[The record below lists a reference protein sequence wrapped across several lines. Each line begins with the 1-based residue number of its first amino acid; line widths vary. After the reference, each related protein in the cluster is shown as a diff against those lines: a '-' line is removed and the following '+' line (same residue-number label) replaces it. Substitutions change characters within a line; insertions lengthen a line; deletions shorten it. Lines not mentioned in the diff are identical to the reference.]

1 MGRNENL
8 HKDTYFTFN
17 LMRLAIKR
25 IAKVRSNTL
34 MVCIGQIFGNM
45 GFGFLVPLEGKL
57 IETVASNAIRVFG

>member
-45 GFGFLVPLEGKL
+45 GFGFLVHLEGKL